1 MTREQ
6 WLQNLDTTDDM
17 FAAFDGIM
25 ALYSLYSVIGDY
37 DGISISKTPG
47 EDFQFDIELHET
59 CNASVNDFC
68 RVFDNLKIEVYK
80 PWNISCTK
88 VSEKSV
94 HITMI

>member
-6 WLQNLDTTDDM
+6 WLQSIKETDDI
-17 FAAFDGIM
+17 FASFDGIM

-47 EDFQFDIELHET
+47 EISQFDIELHET
-59 CNASVNDFC
+59 CNASVNDLC
-68 RVFDNLKIEVYK
+68 RVFNNLKIEVYK
-80 PWNISCTK
+80 PWIVNCTK
-88 VSEKSV
+88 VSDTIV